1 MLSLNNPI
9 RASICIS
16 LRHKMQAF
24 TGLKWSQSHTAVKLP
39 RQSSWALQALSEC
52 LTGSWLHV
60 IRCFLLN
67 IFFVTFLFTLFM
79 LQCDS
84 DYVDVSFVF
93 IREVP
98 GPLASFCVGLSW
110 LTDSHRL
117 WPCGSGV
124 YSWIF
129 TLSPVH
135 PDITFTV
142 DWAFNFSTVLRHQH
156 QGRQCSSCASLWYCP
171 WSTGEQRALHTD
183 CPQGC
188 QRNPAKRTTA
198 LQHHSDSVGLQNL
211 SITQCWATEPQH
223 HSKSNSVGQ
232 QNLSITQIVLGYR
245 TSASLRW
252 CWATEPQ
259 HHSDSVGLQNLNI
272 IQIVLG
278 YRTSASLRWC

>member
-24 TGLKWSQSHTAVKLP
+24 TGLKWSQSHTAIKLP

-135 PDITFTV
+135 PDITFMV
-142 DWAFNFSTVLRHQH
+142 DWAFKFQYRFAPPASGETMQQLRQ
-156 QGRQCSSCASLWYCP
+156 SVILSLIHRRTAGSAYRL
-171 WSTGEQRALHTD
+171 STGMSKKPCKE
-183 CPQGC
+183 
-188 QRNPAKRTTA
+188 N
-198 LQHHSDSVGLQNL
+198 HS
-211 SITQCWATEPQH
+211 
-223 HSKSNSVGQ
+223 
-232 QNLSITQIVLGYR
+232 
-245 TSASLRW
+245 TSASLR
-252 CWATEPQ
+252 
-259 HHSDSVGLQNLNI
+259 
-272 IQIVLG
+272 
-278 YRTSASLRWC
+278 